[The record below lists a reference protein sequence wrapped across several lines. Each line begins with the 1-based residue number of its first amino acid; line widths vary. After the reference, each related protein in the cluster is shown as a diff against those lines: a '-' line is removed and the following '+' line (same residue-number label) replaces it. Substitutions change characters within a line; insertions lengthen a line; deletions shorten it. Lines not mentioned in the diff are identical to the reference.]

1 MQLQRKRHDNMELAT
16 NETHVPFNA
25 DLVRSKGVDL
35 SHQLTMLAPLADCL
49 VEQVG
54 VELAA
59 LTQLPV
65 KVTLSAAKS
74 EKLGHLT
81 QIEAGY
87 DIVSTSEAVSCWSVP
102 DIEFDR
108 LMGDICLGGTGT
120 SRADSDAE
128 RPPTAFDKKLRAL
141 IDERIATAAARALSE
156 ISEHAD
162 LTVRP
167 RARMAARKAE
177 GTRLCYSI
185 RLLLNVF
192 DQACEFELRMSFS
205 ECLKLIGGEASSPAS
220 YSAASLMEKT
230 PFCIEVFLKPDVL
243 DIRQILNLTPGEV
256 LKLNVSASTPVEL
269 KLNGTELSRGNLRY
283 DKNGG
288 HIRLLDATL
297 NHSTDV
303 TQRFAVSGL
312 SNGN

>member
-1 MQLQRKRHDNMELAT
+1 MQPQRKLHDKMELAA
-16 NETHVPFNA
+16 NETRIPFNA
-25 DLVRSKGVDL
+25 HLVRSKGIDL
-35 SHQLTMLAPLADCL
+35 SQQLAMLAPLADCL
-49 VEQVG
+49 VEQVS
-54 VELAA
+54 VQLMA
-59 LTQLPV
+59 LTQLPI

-74 EKLGHLT
+74 EKLGHLA

-87 DIVSTSEAVSCWSVP
+87 DIVSTSEAVSCWSAP
-102 DIEFDR
+102 DNEFDK
-108 LMGDICLGGTGT
+108 LMGDICLGGTSS
-120 SRADSDAE
+120 SRIDGDAE
-128 RPPTAFDKKLRAL
+128 RPPTVFDKKLRAL

-185 RLLLNVF
+185 RLLFNVF
-192 DQACEFELRMSFS
+192 DQACEYEFRMSFS
-205 ECLKLIGGEASSPAS
+205 ECLKLIGGDASSPAS

-230 PFCIEVFLKPDVL
+230 PFCIEVFLKSDVL

-297 NHSTDV
+297 NHSADA
-303 TQRFAVSGL
+303 TQQLAVSGL
-312 SNGN
+312 SHGN